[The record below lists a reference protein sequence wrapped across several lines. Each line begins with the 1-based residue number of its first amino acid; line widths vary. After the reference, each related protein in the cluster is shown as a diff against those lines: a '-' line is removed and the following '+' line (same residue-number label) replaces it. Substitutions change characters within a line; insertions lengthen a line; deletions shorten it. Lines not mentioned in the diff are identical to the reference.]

1 MNIDRLNLTL
11 ADIEAQLLRKLAES
25 ANLDEMDGEECGCG
39 DAECEGDC
47 SDGEDYED
55 EDEMDDEED

>member
-25 ANLDEMDGEECGCG
+25 ANLSEMDG
-39 DAECEGDC
+39 
-47 SDGEDYED
+47 
-55 EDEMDDEED
+55 EDEMDDEEDYECDCEDPENCDCED